1 MTAIFV
7 TGVVATARLVTM
19 NGQSDQPSQ
28 ERGETSGDELLTRLR
43 VIEGQAL
50 ETRALAFA
58 QLYTEL
64 QATLEGGDPSPGASP
79 DRV

>member
-1 MTAIFV
+1 MTV
-7 TGVVATARLVTM
+7 VVATARLVTM
-19 NGQSDQPSQ
+19 NGQSDRPS
-28 ERGETSGDELLTRLR
+28 EEYGETSGDETSGDELLTRLR

-58 QLYTEL
+58 QLYDEL
-64 QATLEGGDPSPGASP
+64 QVTLEGGDPSPASP

>member
-1 MTAIFV
+1 MTAVFV
-7 TGVVATARLVTM
+7 TGVASTARLVTM
-19 NGQSDQPSQ
+19 NGQSDRPS
-28 ERGETSGDELLTRLR
+28 EEHGEISGDELLARLR

-58 QLYTEL
+58 QLYAEL
-64 QATLEGGDPSPGASP
+64 QVTLEGGDPSPASP

>member
-1 MTAIFV
+1 MTAVFV
-7 TGVVATARLVTM
+7 TARVATARLVTM
-19 NGQSDQPSQ
+19 NGQSNQPSD
-28 ERGETSGDELLTRLR
+28 EHGETSGDELVTRLR

-64 QATLEGGDPSPGASP
+64 QVTLEGGDPSPGASP
-79 DRV
+79 DRD